1 MKTFNKY
8 AGKMM
13 AMAMTIMFAMSITS
27 CEAEWWDDNHRMD
40 YKQSK
45 ALSGQ
50 WTGDFGMYYTYN
62 GRAYDAN
69 YTDIVFYPEYSGATY
84 GWGKEVDFYA
94 FGPVEY
100 VYHKFDWKLR
110 DGVVDLMYYR
120 DDYLNTFIRDYNMNN
135 DYFQGYFGN
144 TDDRFSLRKIK
155 DYYDWTPYVDTY
167 SSGNRRDWYDA
178 RQMIDLDDSTST
190 KQLNGEIIFGRRIK
204 AVEE

>member
-27 CEAEWWDDNHRMD
+27 CDPEWWDDSHRMD

-50 WTGDFGMYYTYN
+50 WTGNFGMYYVYN
-62 GRAYDAN
+62 GRTYDAN
-69 YTDIVFYPEYSGATY
+69 YTDIVFYPDYSGATH

-94 FGPVEY
+94 FGPFEY
-100 VYHKFDWKLR
+100 VYHKFNWKLR
-110 DGVVDLMYYR
+110 DGVVDLKYYH
-120 DDYLNTFIRDYNMNN
+120 DPELDTFIRDYNMNN

-144 TDDRFSLRKIK
+144 TNDRFSLRKIK

-167 SSGNRRDWYDA
+167 SCGNRRDWYDA
-178 RQMIDLDDSTST
+178 RQMFDFEDSTAT
-190 KQLNGEIIFGRRIK
+190 NQLNGEVIFGRRIK